1 MTAYL
6 TVMSSGMAWTIKYLD
21 SLKKQ
26 VKKIDPQSRRDIR
39 SYLEQRVAQLD
50 NPRALGQPLSAN
62 LTGLWRYRVADY
74 RIICDIQDQEMIVL
88 VVRIGHRKQV
98 YGGH

>member
-1 MTAYL
+1 MT
-6 TVMSSGMAWTIKYLD
+6 WTIRYLE

-26 VKKIDPQSRRDIR
+26 VKKLDPQARRDIR

-50 NPRALGQPLSAN
+50 NPRDLGQPLSAN
-62 LTGLWRYRVADY
+62 LKGFWRYRVGDY
-74 RIICDIQDQEMIVL
+74 RIICDIQDQEMIIL

-98 YGGH
+98 YGNSDKLF